1 LKPMKLLLTLFHYF
15 PYGGLERDM
24 LAVARCAAAR
34 GHQVLICAHAW
45 DGEKPEGIEVNVL
58 PVKAWTNHGR
68 AKAFAKVFSQHSTA
82 LSADLVLGF
91 NRMPGLDFYFA
102 ADVCFAQKAREERSW
117 WYRASPR
124 SRSYMALEQAV
135 FAPDSPTKILA
146 LTPAQVDSYRQYYRT
161 PQAHFHVLPPGIKR
175 DRIMPV
181 DHAQQRKLLRGQYDL
196 DPDTFMLL
204 MVGSDFKRKGLG
216 RSIAALACLPDALRA
231 RTQLWVAGL
240 SDPTPFVEKARQ
252 LGVVDK
258 LKILGA
264 RDDVAQL
271 MWSADLFL
279 HPAYSEAAGAVL
291 LEAMVAG
298 LPVVATDVCGY
309 APFIARTGQG
319 IVVSGNADAGE
330 LAEAIAQVLA
340 QEPEHWRTLA
350 RAFAADEDVFSMH
363 EHIVRILEEAHER

>member
-1 LKPMKLLLTLFHYF
+1 MQLVLTLFHYF

-24 LAVARCAAAR
+24 LAVARCAAAK
-34 GHQVLICAHAW
+34 GHEVLICAHAW
-45 DGEKPEGIEVNVL
+45 HGEKPEGISVKIL

-68 AKAFAKVFSQHSTA
+68 AKAFAEAFRQYRTT
-82 LSADLVLGF
+82 LGADLVLGF

-102 ADVCFAQKAREERSW
+102 ADVCFAKKAVEERSW

-124 SRSYMALEQAV
+124 SRTYTAMEHAV
-135 FAPDSPTKILA
+135 FAPSSTTEILA

-161 PQAHFHVLPPGIKR
+161 PQARFHVLPPGIKR

-181 DHAQQRKLLRGQYDL
+181 DFELQRSQLREHYGL
-196 DPDTFMLL
+196 APDTFMLL

-216 RSIAALACLPDALRA
+216 RSIAALACLPEALRT
-231 RTQLWVAGL
+231 RTCLWVAGL
-240 SDPTPFVEKARQ
+240 SDATPFLAQAKQ
-252 LGVVDK
+252 LGVADK

-309 APFIARTGQG
+309 APFVARSGQG
-319 IVVSGNADAGE
+319 KVVPGNAAAGE
-330 LAEAIAQVLA
+330 LAGAIAQVLA
-340 QEPEHWRTLA
+340 QAPEHWRTLA
-350 RAFAADEDVFSMH
+350 RSFVANEDVFSMH
-363 EHIVRILEEAHER
+363 QHIVSLLEQAHER